1 MQPDIRWKQR
11 YANFSVAVRNLEA
24 SLRLE
29 EPDIFQRA
37 GMIQF
42 FEMSFELAW
51 KTLKDYLEYQG
62 VQEVKS
68 PRAVIKKAFEI
79 GILQD
84 GETWLRG
91 LEDRNMTAHTYDE
104 TSAREVEGLIR
115 ERYFPLLESLLG
127 AFKQKLENE

>member
-1 MQPDIRWKQR
+1 VQPDIRWKQR
-11 YANFSVAVRNLEA
+11 YANFSLAVGNLAA

-62 VQEVKS
+62 VQDIKS

-79 GILQD
+79 GVVQD

-104 TSAREVEGLIR
+104 TSAREVEKLIR
-115 ERYFPLLESLLG
+115 ETYFPLLERLLDI
-127 AFKQKLENE
+127 FKQKLDDE

>member
-11 YANFSVAVRNLEA
+11 YANFSLAVGNLAA

-62 VQEVKS
+62 VQDIKS

-79 GILQD
+79 GVVQD

-104 TSAREVEGLIR
+104 TSAREVEKLIR
-115 ERYFPLLESLLG
+115 ETYFPLLERLLDI
-127 AFKQKLENE
+127 FKQKLDDE

>member
-11 YANFSVAVRNLEA
+11 YANFSLAVGNLAA

-62 VQEVKS
+62 VQDIKS

-79 GILQD
+79 GVVQD

-104 TSAREVEGLIR
+104 TSAREVEKLIR
-115 ERYFPLLESLLG
+115 ETYFPLLARLLDI
-127 AFKQKLENE
+127 FKLKLDDE